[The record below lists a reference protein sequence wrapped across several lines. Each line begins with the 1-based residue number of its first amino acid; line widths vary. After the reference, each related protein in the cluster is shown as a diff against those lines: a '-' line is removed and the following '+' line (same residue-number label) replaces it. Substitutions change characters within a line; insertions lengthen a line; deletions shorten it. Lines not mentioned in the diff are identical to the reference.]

1 MKINNLIE
9 LINITQRGLKKNAL
23 TAVNVS
29 LTLRNWLIGYHI
41 VRYEQKGED
50 RAKYGNR
57 LIQELSDRLKTKNM
71 KGMSFTNLNIFRQFY
86 LAYPE
91 IGRIIN
97 KKPSKLLFDSENNI
111 LQSLTEELAAVS
123 KNNKTGI

>member
-9 LINITQRGLKKNAL
+9 LINITQRSLKKNAL

-57 LIQELSDRLKTKNM
+57 LMQELADRLKTK
-71 KGMSFTNLNIFRQFY
+71 KI
-86 LAYPE
+86 
-91 IGRIIN
+91 
-97 KKPSKLLFDSENNI
+97 
-111 LQSLTEELAAVS
+111 
-123 KNNKTGI
+123 